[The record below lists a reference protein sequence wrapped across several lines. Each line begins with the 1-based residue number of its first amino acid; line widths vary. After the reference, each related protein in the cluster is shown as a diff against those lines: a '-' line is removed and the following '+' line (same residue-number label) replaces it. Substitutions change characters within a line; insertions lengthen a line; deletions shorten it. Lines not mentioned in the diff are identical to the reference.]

1 MISNFFPETD
11 DMMLPITPL
20 ALANAE
26 AENCLFFYFSLPRWR
41 GIGSFRQCPATR
53 SRVMG
58 HCAGPSAFTGACV
71 DEAASAA
78 DAGNAQALGR
88 IVEFVFPGTRQR
100 RIAGQVGVP
109 VLGHYQ
115 AGLVALPVGVR

>member
-1 MISNFFPETD
+1 ISNFFPETD

-26 AENCLFFYFSLPRWR
+26 AEKLFVFYFPSRGRR
-41 GIGSFRQCPATR
+41 GIGSFRQCPASR

-58 HCAGPSAFTGACV
+58 HCAGASALTGACV

-109 VLGHYQ
+109 VLGHNQ